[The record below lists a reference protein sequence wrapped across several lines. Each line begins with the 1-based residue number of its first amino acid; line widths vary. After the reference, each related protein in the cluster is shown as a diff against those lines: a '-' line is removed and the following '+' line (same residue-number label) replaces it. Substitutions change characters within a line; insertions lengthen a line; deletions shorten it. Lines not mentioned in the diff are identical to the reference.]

1 MTGPTDPN
9 DPRPPEETERPDPFP
24 VFGGRP
30 AFSPFPPLEPEPA
43 PVAAAEPEPQPVVAP
58 AAEPVAEPSAVVPQA
73 VAAAAPE
80 PDPPSDWNEKAD
92 AHDLIERENRLKAMA
107 RFAFPPGPPPDD
119 EGLAARDRRWTT
131 RVILVVTVFMAIFN
145 AGSVPN
151 WSRQQAPGWVTD
163 TVRGVSEVW
172 AAQVALLGADLPRQ
186 GVRDA
191 YETARDAEWA
201 TEPPVPAG
209 GG

>member
-1 MTGPTDPN
+1 MTDPTDSTA
-9 DPRPPEETERPDPFP
+9 PRPPEETERPDPFP
-24 VFGGRP
+24 VIEGQP
-30 AFSPFPPLEPEPA
+30 AFSPFPPLEPP
-43 PVAAAEPEPQPVVAP
+43 PVAAVEPPTEPGV
-58 AAEPVAEPSAVVPQA
+58 EPAVVVPLP

-80 PDPPSDWNEKAD
+80 SDPPSDWNEKAD
-92 AHDLIERENRLKAMA
+92 AHDLIERETRLKAMA

-191 YETARDAEWA
+191 YETTRDAEWTA
-201 TEPPVPAG
+201 ASSDPSPPG
-209 GG
+209 GRRWLAERDG